1 MPTSFVRVT
10 AWMGGALLF
19 LMFIAGLSRVL
30 TMKEPV
36 KVIRGGATA
45 VANLFKGVLK

>member
-1 MPTSFVRVT
+1 MPTSLAKAA

-30 TMKEPV
+30 TMDQPA
-36 KVIRGGATA
+36 KVLRGGATA